1 MDVVLEIIGYVA
13 GICTATCFLPQ
24 TIQTLKS
31 REVKGLSAL
40 SYVIYSLGM
49 LCWLIYGTYLSSIQ
63 MIIFNLIS
71 LLFALAVLYMIV
83 RYKK

>member
-24 TIQTLKS
+24 TIQMLKS

>member
-31 REVKGLSAL
+31 REVKGLSAP
-40 SYVIYSLGM
+40 SYIIYSLGM

-71 LLFALAVLYMIV
+71 LLFALAVLYMII

>member
-1 MDVVLEIIGYVA
+1 MDIVLEIIGCVA

-24 TIQTLKS
+24 TLQTLKS
-31 REVKGLSAL
+31 HEVEGLSAT

-49 LCWLIYGTYLSSIQ
+49 LCWLIYGTYLSSVQ

-71 LLFALAVLYMIV
+71 LIFALAVLYMIV